1 MISKMAQAFTSTK
14 YFRVCLMVTLIIFPI
29 DIVDNGSMTVT
40 GTMLSKGNHSQMAQ
54 RFSYF

>member
-1 MISKMAQAFTSTK
+1 
-14 YFRVCLMVTLIIFPI
+14 MVTLIIFPI